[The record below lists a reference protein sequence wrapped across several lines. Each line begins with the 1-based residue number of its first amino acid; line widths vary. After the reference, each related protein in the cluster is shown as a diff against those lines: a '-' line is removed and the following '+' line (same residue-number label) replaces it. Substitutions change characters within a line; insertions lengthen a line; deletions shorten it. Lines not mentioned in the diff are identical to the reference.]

1 MTAAVEPLRHR
12 TVVIVGG
19 GLVAGLVARQL
30 TDRQVDVLVLERGR
44 DHTRGPENELPTQR
58 DELRWDVRQGLVQD
72 WSLETYTL
80 RHHRNETALPAR
92 WMEAFLPGSG
102 LGGAGNHW
110 NGQTWRWS
118 EYEPQLRSRI
128 EARYGRAAIPK
139 DMPLQ
144 DWGTSYAEM
153 RPYHELFEKLFGISG
168 RAGNIDG
175 RIQAGGNPYEAPRD
189 GEFPQK
195 PLETTEAGL
204 VFEATAKRLGYRPF
218 PTPAANSSGSYTN
231 PDGQKLGACQYCG
244 HCERFICEARAK
256 GSPDVLLYPMLK
268 QRRGFEA
275 RLHCQVTEI
284 VYDAR
289 AKRATGVRY
298 VDLQTGQVR
307 EQSAD
312 VVVLGAFTMT
322 NTKLLLVSGIG
333 KPYDPVAN
341 RGVVG
346 KNFCYQ
352 AGTGVAFFMKDRWF
366 NPFLSTGSSQMAVDE
381 FNNDNFDHTGLG
393 FLGGAVIGCSTYG
406 RPIGMRRVPPGTP
419 RWGSAWK
426 QANADWYAH
435 SASFF
440 AQGSCYPHRDNHLDL
455 DPTYRDAYGK
465 PLVRINFDW
474 RDNEQRMSAFVTGK
488 VMELAKATG
497 ADIVAPANALHVPF
511 DTRVYASTHI
521 AGGTVMGADPAT
533 SVVSPHLQHWDAPN
547 LFVVGASVFA
557 HNAGH
562 NPTGPV
568 AALALRA
575 GDDIAAYVQRP
586 RMLG

>member
-1 MTAAVEPLRHR
+1 MAVASKPLRR
-12 TVVIVGG
+12 KTVVIVGG
-19 GLVAGLVARQL
+19 GLAAGLAARQL
-30 TDRQVDVLVLERGR
+30 TARNIEVLVLERGG
-44 DHTRGPENELPTQR
+44 DLTRGPACELPTQR

-80 RHHRNETALPAR
+80 RHARTETALPAR
-92 WMEAFLPGSG
+92 RMEAFVPGTG
-102 LGGAGNHW
+102 LGGSGNHW

-118 EYEPQLRSRI
+118 EYEPRIRSRI
-128 EARYGRAAIPK
+128 DDRYGKSAVPR

-144 DWGTSYAEM
+144 DWGTTYAEM
-153 RPYHELFEKLFGISG
+153 RPYHELFEKLFGLSG
-168 RAGNIDG
+168 KAGNIDG
-175 RIQAGGNPYEAPRD
+175 RIHPGGNPYEAPRD

-204 VFEATAKRLGYRPF
+204 VFKAAAERLGHRPF
-218 PTPAANSSGSYTN
+218 PTPAANSSGTYTN

-244 HCERFICEARAK
+244 HCDRFVCEAQAK
-256 GSPDVLLYPMLK
+256 GSPDVLLYPMLR
-268 QRRGFEA
+268 QRAGFEA
-275 RLHCQVTEI
+275 RVGCHVTGL
-284 VYDAR
+284 VYDRPGRRVTA
-289 AKRATGVRY
+289 VRTI
-298 VDLQTGQVR
+298 DLQSGR
-307 EQSAD
+307 ACEQPAD
-312 VVVLGAFTMT
+312 VVLLAAFTMT
-322 NTKLLLVSGIG
+322 NTKLLLTSGIG
-333 KPYDPVAN
+333 RPYDPVAN

-352 AGTGVAFFMKDRWF
+352 AGTAVSFFMKDRWF
-366 NPFLSTGSSQMAVDE
+366 NPFLSTGSTQMAIDE

-426 QANADWYAH
+426 TANADWYAH

-440 AQGSCYPHRDNHLDL
+440 AQGSCYPHRENYLDL
-455 DPTYRDAYGK
+455 DPNYADAYGR
-465 PLVRINFDW
+465 PLVRMNFDW
-474 RDNEQRMSAFVTGK
+474 RDNEQRMSTFVTGK
-488 VMELAKATG
+488 VAELARATD
-497 ADIVAPANALHVPF
+497 ADIVAPANHLRVPF
-511 DTRVYASTHI
+511 DTRVYTSTHI
-521 AGGTVMGADPAT
+521 AGGTVMGADPGT

-586 RMLG
+586 RML